1 MFTTKHLP
9 GLLAIGLLAIAPGCF
24 VRNQESPQ
32 TVSPVPTQTSP
43 APTPVEPAS
52 PSPEPTS
59 QAAPA
64 PTTPAARSSDSE
76 SAPAAQASAP
86 SNSSANSSADSSTDC
101 ANAQTQAE
109 INQCAQASYET
120 ADKELNQVYQELKS
134 SLNSQEQEELIDAE
148 LAWIEYRDQTCEAE
162 SSQYEGGSIQPTI
175 YYGCLERVTIERT
188 AELQRQLEQS

>member
-9 GLLAIGLLAIAPGCF
+9 GLLAILLLAIAPGCF

-32 TVSPVPTQTSP
+32 TVSPVATQTSP
-43 APTPVEPAS
+43 ASTPTESAS
-52 PSPEPTS
+52 PSPEPELEPS

-64 PTTPAARSSDSE
+64 PTTPAASSSAPE

-86 SNSSANSSADSSTDC
+86 STPSADC

-109 INQCAQASYET
+109 INRCAQASYET
-120 ADKELNQVYQELKS
+120 ADKELNRVYQELKS

-175 YYGCLERVTIERT
+175 YYGCLERVTTERT

>member
-9 GLLAIGLLAIAPGCF
+9 GLLAILLLAIAPGCF
-24 VRNQESPQ
+24 VRNQDSPQ
-32 TVSPVPTQTSP
+32 TVSPIPTQTSP
-43 APTPVEPAS
+43 ASTPTESAS
-52 PSPEPTS
+52 PSPEAEPS

-64 PTTPAARSSDSE
+64 PTTPAARSSEPE

-86 SNSSANSSADSSTDC
+86 SAPLADC

-109 INQCAQASYET
+109 INQCARASYET
-120 ADKELNQVYQELKS
+120 ADKELNRVYQELKS